1 MTHHTSSQRPP
12 TALGKT
18 TLDARSLFIDQKNAA
33 TLTNHNLEI
42 GAVK

>member
-1 MTHHTSSQRPP
+1 MTHHPSSQRPT

-18 TLDARSLFIDQKNAA
+18 TLDARSPIIDQKNAA
-33 TLTNHNLEI
+33 TLTIHNLEI